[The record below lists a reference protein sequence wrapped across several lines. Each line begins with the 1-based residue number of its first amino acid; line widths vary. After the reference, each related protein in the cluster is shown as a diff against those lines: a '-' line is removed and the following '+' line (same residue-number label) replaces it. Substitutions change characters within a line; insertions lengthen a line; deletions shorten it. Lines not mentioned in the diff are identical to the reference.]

1 VRTELASVIAAILAL
16 ASPSASS
23 AQAVLP
29 TTEGQPG
36 IDPRFSLAK
45 HAIDRIT
52 ATVLPR
58 AGESQ
63 PANDD
68 RISQVVETV
77 RAIVSDTIA
86 ADARSADAMHE
97 FCSATLGIVKASQPV
112 ATTAAGTNDRR
123 GELAY
128 ACTDYML
135 ARIKLAKLAVQDQG
149 QARALKQ
156 LERTLRRRRVR

>member
-1 VRTELASVIAAILAL
+1 MVRQSAWAWFRVLAL
-16 ASPSASS
+16 ASACASAASAQTPTTASS
-23 AQAVLP
+23 E
-29 TTEGQPG
+29 T
-36 IDPRFSLAK
+36 DPRFALAE
-45 HAIDRIT
+45 HAIDRVT
-52 ATVLPR
+52 ATVLPQ
-58 AGESQ
+58 AGGSQ

-86 ADARSADAMHE
+86 ADTRSADAMHE
-97 FCSATLGIVKASQPV
+97 FCVSTLGGTKPTDQTANAAV
-112 ATTAAGTNDRR
+112 AGGDRR

-128 ACTDYML
+128 ACTDYLL

-156 LERTLRRRRVR
+156 LQRSLRPRRAR

>member
-1 VRTELASVIAAILAL
+1 MRTELASVIAAILAL

-23 AQAVLP
+23 AQAVTP
-29 TTEGQPG
+29 TTDGQSG
-36 IDPRFSLAK
+36 IDPRFSLAE

-97 FCSATLGIVKASQPV
+97 FCSATLGIAKAGEP
-112 ATTAAGTNDRR
+112 AAAIGAAGIDRR

-149 QARALKQ
+149 QARAIKQ
-156 LERTLRRRRVR
+156 LQRTLRRRRTR